1 MTVERR
7 SGEKPKSRRGKR
19 GGKQRRERADL
30 IGYGEADPS
39 QLPLPWM
46 PKFLAVLRRTGNVS
60 TAAKRVKISRQN
72 AYEHRNRHAVFGA
85 LWDDAVEDRTDVL
98 EQALYERALYGWDEP
113 VFGSL
118 PGEHAGSGE
127 VGVRRK
133 FDNALA
139 RWIVERARPEEK
151 DDSAN
156 EAADMAALIRGFVQA
171 ATGSV
176 PNTKSDEAAD
186 WGAQRQGDAV
196 IEGKGAGPRE
206 EPKPAGP
213 PMRMRLCVEC
223 GTPVDVS
230 AVTCPNCGADP
241 NPPD

>member
-72 AYEHRNRHAVFGA
+72 AYEHRNRHAIFGA
-85 LWDDAVEDRTDVL
+85 LWDDAIEDRTDVL
-98 EQALYERALYGWDEP
+98 EQILYERALYGQEETTHAVDE
-113 VFGSL
+113 
-118 PGEHAGSGE
+118 H
-127 VGVRRK
+127 GVEKLVERK
-133 FDNALA
+133 LKHDNRLA
-139 RWIVERARPEEK
+139 QWIVERARPEEK

-176 PNTKSDEAAD
+176 PNSKADEAAD

-206 EPKPAGP
+206 EPKPTGP